1 MLAIILII
9 FFTLLVLGCPIAMA
23 MGFAVIPF
31 FMFTPGVMGVTIA
44 QKMFTACDSFSLM
57 AIPFFMLAGRIM
69 EETDIIGDMVRWANC
84 LVGHFRGGLAQTAT
98 IAGVIL
104 AGVSGSANADAA
116 ALGNMLL
123 PSMKKGGYDPG
134 YSVVCIS
141 TAAGLGPIIPP
152 SINMVIFC
160 SIVGLSTGAM
170 FAAGIIPGIMLAI
183 TYMVYNYMHAVKTNK
198 PHGKFCGMKVLLK
211 TTKECIFALLMPIII
226 IVGILSGVFTP
237 TEAGVVA
244 CVYGIIFGV
253 FTKKIN
259 VKSLLRCCGDAGL
272 STVGCMVIIMVST
285 SLSYVLARLG
295 MTAIIESF
303 CHSRIESA
311 TGFLFFVIIINIIS
325 GCFID
330 ANAWMMM
337 MLPILWP
344 IMQSY
349 GIPELQ
355 FGLVFVVSL
364 LTGGITPPVGMYLLI
379 ICGVDGTPLKSTFKY
394 IPPFLICECIVIL
407 LLTFFPQIVYVL
419 PKLIMPQFI

>member
-1 MLAIILII
+1 MLALILVI
-9 FFTLLVLGCPIAMA
+9 FIALLLLGCPIAMA
-23 MGFAVIPF
+23 MGISVVPF
-31 FMFTPGVMGVTIA
+31 FILTPSASAVTIA
-44 QKMFTACDSFSLM
+44 QKMFAACDSFSLM
-57 AIPFFMLAGRIM
+57 AIPFFMLAGSIM
-69 EETDIIGDMVRWANC
+69 EQTGIIKDMVRWAQC
-84 LVGHFRGGLAQTAT
+84 LVGHLRGGLAQTST
-98 IAGVIL
+98 ISGVVL

-123 PSMKKGGYDPG
+123 PAMKEAGYDPG

-170 FAAGIIPGIMLAI
+170 FSAGILPGILLACA
-183 TYMVYNYMHAVKTNK
+183 YMIYNYLYARKNNM
-198 PHGKFCGMKVLLK
+198 PRGKFCGFRVLLR
-211 TTKECIFALLMPIII
+211 TTKEAFFALLMPIII
-226 IVGILSGVFTP
+226 IGGILCGIFTP

-244 CVYGIIFGV
+244 CVYGV
-253 FTKKIN
+253 FYGFFKKCLN
-259 VKSLLRCCGDAGL
+259 LKSLLKCCGAAAL
-272 STVGCMVIIMVST
+272 ATVGCMIIIMVST
-285 SLSYVLARLG
+285 ALSYVLARLG
-295 MTAIIESF
+295 VTALIAEF
-303 CHSRIESA
+303 CHTFITSPL
-311 TGFLFFVIIINIIS
+311 GFLAFVIVINVIS

-355 FGLVFVVSL
+355 FALVFVVSL

-379 ICGVDGTPLKSTFKY
+379 ICGVDGTPLKATFRY
-394 IPPFLICECIVIL
+394 IVPFLICEFTVIIL
-407 LLTFFPQIVYVL
+407 MAIFPQIAY
-419 PKLIMPQFI
+419 FIPNLMGLGMA

>member
-1 MLAIILII
+1 MLLMILVV
-9 FFTLLVLGCPIAMA
+9 FFALLILGCPIAMA
-23 MGFAVIPF
+23 MGVSIIPF
-31 FMFTPGVMGVTIA
+31 FVLTPNASAVTIA
-44 QKMFTACDSFSLM
+44 QKMFAACDSFSLM
-57 AIPFFMLAGRIM
+57 AIPFFMLAGGIM
-69 EETDIIGDMVRWANC
+69 EHTGIIQDMVNWSNC

-98 IAGVIL
+98 ISGVIL

-123 PSMKKGGYDPG
+123 PAMKKSGYDPG

-170 FAAGIIPGIMLAI
+170 FTAGILPGVLLAAVYML
-183 TYMVYNYMHAVKTNK
+183 YNYMYARRNNM
-198 PHGKFCGMKVLLK
+198 PSGKFCGLKTLWK
-211 TTKECIFALLMPIII
+211 TTKEAFFALLMPIII
-226 IVGILSGVFTP
+226 VGGILGGIFTP

-244 CVYGIIFGV
+244 CVYGIIYGLC
-253 FTKKIN
+253 KRKLSLR
-259 VKSLLRCCGDAGL
+259 SLLACCSDSGL
-272 STVGCMVIIMVST
+272 ATVGCMIIIMVST
-285 SLSYVLARLG
+285 ALSYVLARLG
-295 MTAIIESF
+295 VTEIIANF
-303 CHSRIESA
+303 CHTYIGSG
-311 TGFLFFVIIINIIS
+311 TVFLFFVIVINIIS

-364 LTGGITPPVGMYLLI
+364 LTGGITPPVGMYLFI

-394 IPPFLICECIVIL
+394 IPPFLICELIVIT
-407 LLTFFPQIVYVL
+407 LLTLFPQIVYFL
-419 PKLIMPQFI
+419 PQLTGIV

>member
-1 MLAIILII
+1 MLALILVI
-9 FFTLLVLGCPIAMA
+9 FFAFLILGCPIAIA
-23 MGFAVIPF
+23 MGVSVIPF
-31 FMFTPGVMGVTIA
+31 FVMTPSASAITIA
-44 QKMFTACDSFSLM
+44 QKMFSACDSFSLM
-57 AIPFFMLAGRIM
+57 AIPFFMLAGSIM
-69 EETDIIGDMVRWANC
+69 EQTGIIKDMVRWARC
-84 LVGHFRGGLAQTAT
+84 LVGHLRGGLAQTCT
-98 IAGVIL
+98 ISGVVL

-123 PSMKKGGYDPG
+123 PAMKEEGYDPG

-160 SIVGLSTGAM
+160 SIVGVSTGAM
-170 FAAGIIPGIMLAI
+170 FSAGILPGVLLACA
-183 TYMVYNYMHAVKTNK
+183 YMVYNYMHARKNNMPRGT
-198 PHGKFCGMKVLLK
+198 FCGFKVLLQ
-211 TTKECIFALLMPIII
+211 TTKEAFFALLMPIII
-226 IVGILSGVFTP
+226 IGGILGGIFTP

-244 CVYGIIFGV
+244 CVYGIIYGIS
-253 FTKKIN
+253 KKCLN
-259 VKSLLRCCGDAGL
+259 VKSLLQCCGSAGL
-272 STVGCMVIIMVST
+272 ATVGSMIVIMVST
-285 SLSYVLARLG
+285 ALSYVLARLG
-295 MTAIIESF
+295 VTQMIASF
-303 CHSRIESA
+303 CHTFISSP
-311 TGFLFFVIIINIIS
+311 TLFLLFVILINIIS

-355 FGLVFVVSL
+355 FALVFVVSL

-394 IPPFLICECIVIL
+394 IMPFLLCELVVIVL
-407 LLTFFPQIVYVL
+407 MTFFPQIPYFI
-419 PKLIMPQFI
+419 PKLIGTV

>member
-1 MLAIILII
+1 MLGLILAIFFVFLIL
-9 FFTLLVLGCPIAMA
+9 GAPIAMS
-23 MGFAVIPF
+23 MGVSVIPYF
-31 FMFTPGVMGVTIA
+31 LMTPSASGITIA

-57 AIPFFMLAGRIM
+57 AIPFFMLAGSIM
-69 EETDIIGDMVRWANC
+69 ERTGIIKDMVRWAQC
-84 LVGHFRGGLAQTAT
+84 LVGHFRGGLAHTST
-98 IAGVIL
+98 ISGVIL

-123 PSMKKGGYDPG
+123 PAMKEGGYDEG
-134 YSVVCIS
+134 FAVVNIS

-170 FAAGIIPGIMLAI
+170 FSAGIIPGILLACAYL
-183 TYMVYNYMHAVKTNK
+183 TYNYMYAVKHNM
-198 PHGKFCGMKVLLK
+198 PSGKFCGFKVLFE
-211 TTKECIFALLMPIII
+211 TTKEAFFALLMPLIII
-226 IVGILSGVFTP
+226 GGILCGIFTP

-244 CVYGIIFGV
+244 CVYGIGYGLV
-253 FTKKIN
+253 KKALN
-259 VKSLLRCCGDAGL
+259 VKSLIECCGDAAL
-272 STVGCMVIIMVST
+272 ATVGCMIVIMVST
-285 SLSYVLARLG
+285 ALSYVLARLG
-295 MTAIIESF
+295 LTQMISDF
-303 CHSRIESA
+303 CHSFIASP
-311 TGFLFFVIIINIIS
+311 TMFLVFVIIINIIS

-394 IPPFLICECIVIL
+394 IVPFLVCELIVIALMTAFPIIPEFIPRL
-407 LLTFFPQIVYVL
+407 LG
-419 PKLIMPQFI
+419 FI

>member
-1 MLAIILII
+1 MLALILAI
-9 FFTLLVLGCPIAMA
+9 FFIFLILGCPIAMS
-23 MGFAVIPF
+23 MGVSVIPY
-31 FMFTPGVMGVTIA
+31 FMLTPSASGITIA

-57 AIPFFMLAGRIM
+57 AIPFFMLAGSIM
-69 EETDIIGDMVRWANC
+69 ERTGIIKDMVRWAQC
-84 LVGHFRGGLAQTAT
+84 LVGHFRGGLAQTST
-98 IAGVIL
+98 ISGVIL

-123 PSMKKGGYDPG
+123 PAMKDGGYDEG
-134 YSVVCIS
+134 FAVVNIS

-170 FAAGIIPGIMLAI
+170 FSAGIIPGVLLACA
-183 TYMVYNYMHAVKTNK
+183 YMTYNYMYAVKHNMPK
-198 PHGKFCGMKVLLK
+198 GKFCGMKVLFE
-211 TTKECIFALLMPIII
+211 TTKQAFFALLMPLIII
-226 IVGILSGVFTP
+226 GGILCGIFTP

-244 CVYGIIFGV
+244 CVYGIGYGLV
-253 FTKKIN
+253 KKALN
-259 VKSLLRCCGDAGL
+259 VKSLLECSVDAAL
-272 STVGCMVIIMVST
+272 ATVGCMIVIMVST
-285 SLSYVLARLG
+285 ALSYVLARLG
-295 MTAIIESF
+295 LTEMISNF
-303 CHSRIESA
+303 CHSYIASPV
-311 TGFLFFVIIINIIS
+311 GFLFFVIIINVIS

-344 IMQSY
+344 IMLSY
-349 GIPELQ
+349 GISELQ

-394 IPPFLICECIVIL
+394 IVPFLICEMVVIVL
-407 LLTFFPQIVYVL
+407 MTFFPGI
-419 PKLIMPQFI
+419 PEFIPGLLGFI

>member
-1 MLAIILII
+1 MLGFIIAI
-9 FFTLLVLGCPIAMA
+9 FFVFLLLGAPIAMS
-23 MGFAVIPF
+23 MGISVIPYF
-31 FMFTPGVMGVTIA
+31 LLTPSASGITIA

-57 AIPFFMLAGRIM
+57 AIPFFMLAGSIM
-69 EETDIIGDMVRWANC
+69 ERTGIIKDMVRWAQC
-84 LVGHFRGGLAQTAT
+84 LVGHFRGGLAHTST
-98 IAGVIL
+98 ISGVIL

-123 PSMKKGGYDPG
+123 PAMKDGGYDEG
-134 YSVVCIS
+134 FAVVNIS

-170 FAAGIIPGIMLAI
+170 FSAGIIPGILLACAYL
-183 TYMVYNYMHAVKTNK
+183 TYNYMYAVKHNM
-198 PHGKFCGMKVLLK
+198 PSGKFCGFKVLFE
-211 TTKECIFALLMPIII
+211 TTKQAFFALLMPLIII
-226 IVGILSGVFTP
+226 GGILCGVFTP

-244 CVYGIIFGV
+244 CVYGIGYGLV
-253 FTKKIN
+253 KKALN
-259 VKSLLRCCGDAGL
+259 VKSLIECCGDAAL
-272 STVGCMVIIMVST
+272 ATVGCMIVIMVST
-285 SLSYVLARLG
+285 ALSYVLARLG
-295 MTAIIESF
+295 LTQMISDF
-303 CHSRIESA
+303 CHSFIASP
-311 TGFLFFVIIINIIS
+311 TLFLVFVIIINIIS

-394 IPPFLICECIVIL
+394 IVPFLVCELIVIALMTAFPAIPEFIPRL
-407 LLTFFPQIVYVL
+407 LG
-419 PKLIMPQFI
+419 FI